1 MNITEIVKNNIA
13 TFSFYRQGFL
23 YYTVSIGG
31 ERYLFPIEIA
41 DLGTATVSQ
50 TEKAIT
56 LMRYIRKAKDDGSFV
71 KAPT

>member
-23 YYTVSIGG
+23 YYTVSISG